1 MSATGFFEP
10 EEPAVFRADHPFV
23 FLIRDNRT
31 GSILFL
37 GRLTNPQG

>member
-1 MSATGFFEP
+1 MEL

-31 GSILFL
+31 GSILFM
-37 GRLTNPQG
+37 GRVANPAA